1 MPNNYFAKL
10 KTSFYMPN
18 KNLLIILLLTMLISH
33 HCREY
38 LGKSLN
44 ATPLRH
50 YASDACSTL
59 NFLDIYFA
67 HFEATHGRKMIYCG
81 KFFIDSLFNMGIME
95 KTYLRKI
102 NVEIP
107 TLISSFEF
115 KGNPL
120 NADTKFVHAYSE
132 IPSLSI
138 IYCCQDGVNSILYS
152 IGPNLIDENGLG
164 DDYVQ
169 GTKEKDYMD

>member
-1 MPNNYFAKL
+1 
-10 KTSFYMPN
+10 MPN
-18 KNLLIILLLTMLISH
+18 KNLLIILLLVLLISH
-33 HCREY
+33 HCREE
-38 LGKSLN
+38 LKESLN
-44 ATPLRH
+44 ATNLTRYPLN
-50 YASDACSTL
+50 ASSTL
-59 NFLDIYFA
+59 DFLDNYLDQ
-67 HFEATHGRKMIYCG
+67 FETTHGRKMIYCG
-81 KFFIDSLFNMGIME
+81 KFFVDSLFNMGIME

-169 GTKEKDYMD
+169 GTKMLDYME